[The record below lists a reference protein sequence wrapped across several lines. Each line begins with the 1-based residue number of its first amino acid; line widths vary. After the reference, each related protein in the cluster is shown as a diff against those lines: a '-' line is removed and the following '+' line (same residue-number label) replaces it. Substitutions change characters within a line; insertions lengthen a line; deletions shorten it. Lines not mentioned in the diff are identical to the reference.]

1 MKTTQYTVV
10 LISTATA
17 RARIVKD
24 VGTVALDA
32 TAIIRRSPAT
42 FRPLPL
48 MSLKGSFDL
57 QACQSVPFF
66 MSHALKED
74 NCVMSGK
81 AAMVMRLLN
90 FAMIR

>member
-1 MKTTQYTVV
+1 
-10 LISTATA
+10 
-17 RARIVKD
+17 
-24 VGTVALDA
+24 
-32 TAIIRRSPAT
+32 
-42 FRPLPL
+42 

>member
-57 QACQSVPFF
+57 QACKCVPLF

-74 NCVMSGK
+74 NSVMSGK
-81 AAMVMRLLN
+81 TEMLMRFLN
-90 FAMIR
+90 SAMIR